1 MALRVDIHSDAR
13 AEAAAAT
20 EWYRAEA
27 GEDVALRFTARVRD
41 ALQVT
46 AEWPRRAPV
55 RADGSRALRVDDFP
69 YVVLYDL
76 HDDHVLVLA
85 FAHTSREPGYWRDR
99 R

>member
-1 MALRVDIHSDAR
+1 MALRVDIHTGAR
-13 AEAAAAT
+13 DEVAAAT
-20 EWYRAEA
+20 AWYRSEA
-27 GEDVALRFTARVRD
+27 GEDVALQFAARITA

-46 AEWPRRAPV
+46 SEWPRRAPV

-85 FAHTSREPGYWRDR
+85 FAHTSRAPGYWRDR

>member
-1 MALRVDIHSDAR
+1 VALRVDIHAHAR

-20 EWYRAEA
+20 EWYRDEA
-27 GEDVALRFTARVRD
+27 GEDVALRFAARIAS
-41 ALQVT
+41 ALRVT
-46 AEWPRRAPV
+46 AEWPRRAPA

-69 YVVLYDL
+69 YVVLFDV